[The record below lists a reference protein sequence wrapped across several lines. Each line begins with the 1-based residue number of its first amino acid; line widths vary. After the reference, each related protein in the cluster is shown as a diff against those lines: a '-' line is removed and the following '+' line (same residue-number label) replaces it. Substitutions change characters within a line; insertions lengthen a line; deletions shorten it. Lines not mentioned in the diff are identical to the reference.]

1 MNVEMMDN
9 TPETLVVGTAK
20 LTDWKEEPSLQDLKA
35 DLEEVQSFHKEHISN
50 LNRWDDYYHTK
61 G

>member
-35 DLEEVQSFHKEHISN
+35 DLEEVK
-50 LNRWDDYYHTK
+50 
-61 G
+61 